1 MVRRSLSETAWVHCI
16 QEFHLCFQ
24 IKCFLKV
31 QASTREASDIIQS
44 KGTRA
49 SASWLGEKLLPILD
63 LVFNQG
69 RSGKAIF
76 SKRITID

>member
-1 MVRRSLSETAWVHCI
+1 MLS
-16 QEFHLCFQ
+16 
-24 IKCFLKV
+24 CFLKV

-44 KGTRA
+44 KGTCA
-49 SASWLGEKLLPILD
+49 SASWLDQKLLPILD

-76 SKRITID
+76 SKRITTD